1 MNSESRRFY
10 AVGVLAYLGLLSAGV
25 VIVLGV
31 LHLGNQWGLDDATS
45 TETHSVPKSSSSVDV
60 VFHVLFTLAAVIF
73 LGAIFGR
80 LCRYFGQP
88 PVIGEV
94 IAGLSLGP
102 SLLGAISPDAMHL
115 LIPSQVLDPKS
126 AVATSLKVI
135 AQLGVILYM
144 FLVGLELNAAQLKH
158 KAHAA
163 VAISHASIVVPFT
176 LGTILS
182 LWLYPML
189 SDPDVPFVSFALFLG
204 VAMSITAS
212 PYRTLFAKCLFIW
225 AALSVCLVIVY
236 GVSCKLRYSVTA
248 ETRRSILDKDAE
260 ALPVNQVQ
268 FIRCPNWLVNAVNK
282 RPDAASSGSR
292 VSTLGQNNGRKR
304 TTFAHAG
311 REWTDWRF
319 LQVGGVSRHRP
330 RSA

>member
-10 AVGVLAYLGLLSAGV
+10 AVGVLAYLGLLFAGIA
-25 VIVLGV
+25 IVLGV
-31 LHLGNQWGLDDATS
+31 LQLGNQWGLVEATS

-60 VFHVLFTLAAVIF
+60 VFHVLFTLAAVIL

-80 LCRYFGQP
+80 VCRYFGQP

-189 SDPDVPFVSFALFLG
+189 SDLDVPFVSFALFLG
-204 VAMSITAS
+204 VAMSITAF
-212 PYRTLFAKCLFIW
+212 PVLARILTDRNLQNTPAGTV
-225 AALSVCLVIVY
+225 ALSCAAADD
-236 GVSCKLRYSVTA
+236 VTA
-248 ETRRSILDKDAE
+248 WCLLSLVVGIAKSEVDDYRRQAAFLEFQLRLNHSLEREEIALASNEGSVRRSRLIDGNGTSRLHIRDTFSNSIQIRA
-260 ALPVNQVQ
+260 AFQ
-268 FIRCPNWLVNAVNK
+268 F
-282 RPDAASSGSR
+282 G
-292 VSTLGQNNGRKR
+292 
-304 TTFAHAG
+304 
-311 REWTDWRF
+311 
-319 LQVGGVSRHRP
+319 
-330 RSA
+330 

>member
-10 AVGVLAYLGLLSAGV
+10 AVGVLAYLGLLFAGI

-31 LHLGNQWGLDDATS
+31 LQLGNQWGLVEATS
-45 TETHSVPKSSSSVDV
+45 TETHSVPKSSSNVDV
-60 VFHVLFTLAAVIF
+60 VFHVLLTLAAVIF

-135 AQLGVILYM
+135 AQLGVIFYM

-163 VAISHASIVVPFT
+163 EV
-176 LGTILS
+176 
-182 LWLYPML
+182 
-189 SDPDVPFVSFALFLG
+189 DPN
-204 VAMSITAS
+204 I
-212 PYRTLFAKCLFIW
+212 
-225 AALSVCLVIVY
+225 
-236 GVSCKLRYSVTA
+236 
-248 ETRRSILDKDAE
+248 
-260 ALPVNQVQ
+260 
-268 FIRCPNWLVNAVNK
+268 
-282 RPDAASSGSR
+282 
-292 VSTLGQNNGRKR
+292 R
-304 TTFAHAG
+304 TTA
-311 REWTDWRF
+311 
-319 LQVGGVSRHRP
+319 
-330 RSA
+330 

>member
-10 AVGVLAYLGLLSAGV
+10 AVGVLAYLGLLFAGI
-25 VIVLGV
+25 VIVFGV
-31 LHLGNQWGLDDATS
+31 LQLGNQWGMVEATP
-45 TETHSVPKSSSSVDV
+45 TETHAVPKSSSSVDV
-60 VFHVLFTLAAVIF
+60 VFHVLLTLSAVIF

-80 LCRYFGQP
+80 LCRYIGQP

-94 IAGLSLGP
+94 IAGLALVP

-189 SDPDVPFVSFALFLG
+189 SDRDVPFVSFALFLG
-204 VAMSITAS
+204 VAMSI
-212 PYRTLFAKCLFIW
+212 
-225 AALSVCLVIVY
+225 
-236 GVSCKLRYSVTA
+236 
-248 ETRRSILDKDAE
+248 SIL
-260 ALPVNQVQ
+260 
-268 FIRCPNWLVNAVNK
+268 
-282 RPDAASSGSR
+282 
-292 VSTLGQNNGRKR
+292 
-304 TTFAHAG
+304 
-311 REWTDWRF
+311 
-319 LQVGGVSRHRP
+319 
-330 RSA
+330 SAQWSER